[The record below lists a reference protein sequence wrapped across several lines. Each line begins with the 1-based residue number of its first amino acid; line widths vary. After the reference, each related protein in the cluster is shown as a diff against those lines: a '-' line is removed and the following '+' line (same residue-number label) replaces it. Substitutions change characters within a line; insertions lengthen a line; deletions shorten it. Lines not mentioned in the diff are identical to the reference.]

1 MFDSELP
8 VLRTVH
14 ACQQLGMCLRCC
26 CLTSIYIYALLFDC
40 AEGSAQSTDT
50 LAVLTLLHERFGVQE
65 RLALIAFGAF
75 LMIHTVCSVC

>member
-1 MFDSELP
+1 MLLSDFNIY
-8 VLRTVH
+8 
-14 ACQQLGMCLRCC
+14 
-26 CLTSIYIYALLFDC
+26 IYIYALLFDC